1 MKKTVLLFIAV
12 ATCFGAFAQR
22 KATHSGKNVVF
33 GPAAAAKSTAADDT
47 VTMTNINL
55 TTDTL
60 TWYYAD
66 ASPFDSGIVS
76 GTDAYGD
83 KGYAERY
90 DWNAADSSLEVLG
103 VVALFGGTY
112 NAASTKTVDFKAWN
126 QGAKT
131 SVSTHTFYDGFPGT
145 EIAAKNGVSI
155 KTLGMGSTPTASDT
169 PKLWMFTS
177 PTSFLTDTFY
187 VGYQINYNF
196 AQLNG
201 DTIGVYMNKDGERTA
216 PIYTMQGS
224 DTVVNVKN
232 ATMYS
237 DGTWHDNAVDN
248 FGIQSDFFLFAY
260 VVSHHTLSVQGITKN
275 DLTFFGSYPNPA
287 TSSTNVK
294 FALKKDAKVVIDIM
308 DASGRMITSLD
319 KGAITAGE
327 HIVNIETSSFA
338 AGNYIYVLR
347 TNKGDGIASQFT
359 VAR

>member
-1 MKKTVLLFIAV
+1 MKKTVLLFIAA

-22 KATHSGKNVVF
+22 KATQSGKNVVF
-33 GPAAAAKSTAADDT
+33 APVAAAKSTAADDT
-47 VTMTNINL
+47 ITMHNIQN
-55 TTDTL
+55 TDTL

-66 ASPFDSGIVS
+66 SSPFDSGIVS

-90 DWNAADSSLEVLG
+90 DWNAADSSLQVLG

-112 NAASTKTVDFKAWN
+112 NSTTTKVVNFKAWN

-131 SVSTHTFYDGFPGT
+131 SIATHAFYDGFPGT
-145 EIAAKNGVSI
+145 VIASKDSISI
-155 KTLGMGSTPTASDT
+155 KNLGIGSTPTASDT
-169 PKLWMFTS
+169 AKLWLFTS
-177 PTSFLTDTFY
+177 PTAFLTDSFF

-216 PIYTMQGS
+216 PIYTVQGA

-237 DGTWHDNAVDN
+237 DNTWHDDAVDN
-248 FGIQSDFFLFAY
+248 FGMQNDFYLFAY

-319 KGAITAGE
+319 KGAVTAGE
-327 HIVNIETSSFA
+327 HTVNIETSSLA

-347 TNKGDGIASQFT
+347 TSKGDGIASQFT
-359 VAR
+359 VAK